1 MAPAHP
7 SFDDMM
13 DMPLDSSPLKSP
25 TQGTSPTLC
34 PTVPS
39 PPGSPSP
46 SSGSTLPRQRKRP
59 AEDMSQYAGEVSRAN
74 KLVKADHDE
83 LIQFSK
89 SGHPEQMLFLAG
101 RILAL
106 AHHQKQLQPAEA
118 PWVMPKRLQDKI
130 DERAAILIGDC
141 SIPAYRDD
149 KIGPSKLLMDSVLAN
164 PGWGFTSAMKDVK
177 AAVDVVSSY
186 ISRALTS
193 KRNVVK
199 STILSSLGSDPTD
212 GTLLRPGALDIVELA
227 KLILLKLKIRAKV
240 DLRLCGRISIL
251 RKLISEKNDNKYWG
265 DVDTKLASVRQRLT
279 DPVKQSKFIKQ
290 MMLDPDLQ
298 SYGVVNLTDLS
309 AAPPAHAAST
319 SSSGSS
325 STHAVSTAQP
335 SNTHPG
341 DGSDDE

>member
-1 MAPAHP
+1 
-7 SFDDMM
+7 
-13 DMPLDSSPLKSP
+13 
-25 TQGTSPTLC
+25 
-34 PTVPS
+34 
-39 PPGSPSP
+39 
-46 SSGSTLPRQRKRP
+46 
-59 AEDMSQYAGEVSRAN
+59 MSQYAGEVSRPN

-149 KIGPSKLLMDSVLAN
+149 KIGPPKLLMDSVLAN

-227 KLILLKLKIRAKV
+227 KLILLKLKIRA
-240 DLRLCGRISIL
+240 
-251 RKLISEKNDNKYWG
+251 KNDNKYWG